1 MDDLILDIYKKA
13 EDNHIEVTIKFYTN
27 TVVPYID
34 LEVRMGKCK
43 VNKMIYIKEI
53 EKLETDAVLIAMD
66 AAINELHNKISE
78 MVYI

>member
-1 MDDLILDIYKKA
+1 MDDQILAIYKKA
-13 EDNHIEVTIKFYTN
+13 EENHVEVVIKFITN

-34 LEVRMGKCK
+34 LEDRMGKFK
-43 VNKMIYIKEI
+43 VNKMISIKEI

-78 MVYI
+78 IAYI

>member
-1 MDDLILDIYKKA
+1 MDDQILVIYKKA
-13 EDNHIEVTIKFYTN
+13 EENHVEVTIKFLTN

-34 LEVRMGKCK
+34 LEVRMGKYK
-43 VNKMIYIKEI
+43 VNKMISIKEI

-78 MVYI
+78 TVYI